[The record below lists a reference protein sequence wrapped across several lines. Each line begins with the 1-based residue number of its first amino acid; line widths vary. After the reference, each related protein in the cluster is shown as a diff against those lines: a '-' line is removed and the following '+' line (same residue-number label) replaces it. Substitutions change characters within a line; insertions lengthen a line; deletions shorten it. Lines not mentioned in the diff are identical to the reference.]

1 MHEPRQLTRT
11 HVARLLLRRVGEVLA
26 LDPATITES
35 SRFDEDLAADSLDL
49 IEMLEG
55 LERDLR
61 AEGVTVTLPDSE
73 LTALRT
79 VGDVV
84 QRVYA
89 HATGESAAP

>member
-1 MHEPRQLTRT
+1 MHEPSQLTRT

-61 AEGVTVTLPDSE
+61 AEGVAVTLPDSE

-84 QRVYA
+84 QRVHA
-89 HATGESAAP
+89 HAAGESAAP